1 MTIPIFDGHNDVLF
15 RLELDPERSF
25 ADCGDGGH
33 IDVTKAKQGGFAG
46 GLFAM
51 FAANP
56 ELLSGGARDRS
67 RPYGPLDT
75 DVALRSLMRQFGQL
89 RRLEAAGHVRVTT
102 TVEAIERAMGD
113 GVMAAV
119 PHVEG
124 AEALMDVG
132 DLDALYGLG
141 LRSLGLVWS
150 RPNRFATGVPFAFP
164 GAPDV
169 GSGLT
174 HAGAEL
180 VQACN
185 RLGVLV
191 DVSHLN
197 EAGFWDVLDIS
208 ETPVVASH
216 SNAHAVAAS
225 PRNLTDRQLDALAER
240 DGLVGINFG
249 VGFLRED
256 GAFDS
261 NTPLSAVVRHAD
273 HLIERVGENRV
284 ALGSDFDGAMM
295 PDALDSVAALP
306 KLLETFREHGYDDAL
321 IEKIAHK
328 NWLDLLRRVW

>member
-15 RLELDPERSF
+15 RLELDPQRSF
-25 ADCGDGGH
+25 ADCGDDGH
-33 IDVTKAKQGGFAG
+33 IDVAKAQKGGFAG

-56 ELLSGGARDRS
+56 ELLTGGPRDRS
-67 RPYGPLDT
+67 RPYGPLDA
-75 DVALRSLMRQFGQL
+75 DFAMRSMMRQFGRL
-89 RRLEAAGHVRVTT
+89 RMLEADGHVRVAT
-102 TVEAIERAMGD
+102 TVADIEQAMAD

-119 PHVEG
+119 PHIEG
-124 AEALMDVG
+124 AEALTDVA
-132 DLDALYGLG
+132 DLEALYGLG

-150 RPNRFATGVPFAFP
+150 RPNRYATGVPFAFP
-164 GAPDV
+164 GTPDV
-169 GSGLT
+169 GPGLT

-180 VQACN
+180 VKACN

-208 ETPVVASH
+208 DAPVVASH
-216 SNAHAVAAS
+216 SNAHSVAAS

-261 NTPLSAVVRHAD
+261 NTPLADVVRHAD
-273 HLIERVGENRV
+273 HLIERVGEDRV

-295 PDALDSVAALP
+295 PDALHGVDALP
-306 KLLETFREHGYDDAL
+306 KLLDAFREHGYDDAL
-321 IEKIAHK
+321 IEKIAHG
-328 NWLDLLRRVW
+328 NWLALLRRVW